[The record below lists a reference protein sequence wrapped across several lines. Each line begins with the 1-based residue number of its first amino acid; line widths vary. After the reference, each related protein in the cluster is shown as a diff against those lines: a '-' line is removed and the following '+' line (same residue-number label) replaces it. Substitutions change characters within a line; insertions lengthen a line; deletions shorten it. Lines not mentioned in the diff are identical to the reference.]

1 MACRWVI
8 NAARHDLEAAP
19 LCSPPRVPVALPDK
33 LNFTDVWRR
42 HAPLPQGACRS
53 LTSRRTSNF
62 LGCLKMAQEI
72 LENRDGA
79 FD

>member
-33 LNFTDVWRR
+33 LNFKDVWRR

-53 LTSRRTSNF
+53 L
-62 LGCLKMAQEI
+62 
-72 LENRDGA
+72 
-79 FD
+79 